1 MDENTHL
8 NHSAPEQDDDYERAA
23 EWLDIMADGA
33 MDELTQRRFALWFN
47 GNEQR
52 RIIFERMSVTWN
64 DHALQRAAEPYAKS
78 ITTRPSLAAKA
89 INFFATPRAVFALC
103 LGLLVGVTGFY
114 IGSLGDVKSA
124 QHLAVN
130 SAFQTKSIFQTNIA
144 QHKNYQLVDGSTLE
158 LSPHTKIN
166 INFYEQR
173 RNLELAQ
180 GAAYFQVAHDKTR
193 PFDVHIGA
201 VSVVA
206 VGTEFNI
213 DKNTNVVD
221 ITVYEGIVEV
231 RKDKSAAPQR
241 LYAGTRARIA
251 NNQIYIEAVDIAK
264 LVDWRSGWIEVKN
277 ESLGFLVEHLNR
289 YATTKIVVPSAEV
302 NNIRVA
308 GRFQLQNWQETLAML
323 ADLYQ
328 LDINKHAD
336 HQELRKRSGK
346 GS

>member
-1 MDENTHL
+1 MDDNTHL

-23 EWLDIMADGA
+23 EWLDIMADGV

-47 GNEQR
+47 GDEQR
-52 RIIFERMSVTWN
+52 RIIFERMSVSWS
-64 DHALQRAAEPYAKS
+64 DHALHRAAEPYAKN
-78 ITTRPSLAAKA
+78 ITTKPSLVAKA
-89 INFFATPRAVFALC
+89 ANFFATPRAALALC
-103 LGLLVGVTGFY
+103 LSLVVGVTGFY
-114 IGSLGDVKSA
+114 IGSLGDVHSA
-124 QHLAVN
+124 QYIAVN
-130 SAFQTKSIFQTNIA
+130 SVFQTHIA

-158 LSPHTKIN
+158 LSPQTKVN
-166 INFYEQR
+166 IHFSAQR

-193 PFDVHIGA
+193 PFDVHIGS

-213 DKNTNVVD
+213 DNTLNTVD
-221 ITVYEGIVEV
+221 ITVYEGVVDV
-231 RKDKSAAPQR
+231 RKDRSAAPQR

-251 NNQIYIEAVDIAK
+251 NNQIVIEAVDIAK

-289 YATTKIVVPSAEV
+289 YATTKIRVPSAEL

-308 GRFQLQNWQETLAML
+308 GRFQLQNWQATLAML

-328 LDINKHAD
+328 LDISKHAD
-336 HQELRKRSGK
+336 HQELRKKSGK